1 MTLSRS
7 DVMLRSFCRD
17 VNMVEDNMLYDRK
30 RRKGEQEG
38 RREGGQEDRRTEIQE
53 ERGQEGKRTRE
64 QVNRRTRE

>member
-30 RRKGEQEG
+30 GKK
-38 RREGGQEDRRTEIQE
+38 EDRRTEIQE

>member
-30 RRKGEQEG
+30 GKKEN
-38 RREGGQEDRRTEIQE
+38 RREGG
-53 ERGQEGKRTRE
+53 K
-64 QVNRRTRE
+64 